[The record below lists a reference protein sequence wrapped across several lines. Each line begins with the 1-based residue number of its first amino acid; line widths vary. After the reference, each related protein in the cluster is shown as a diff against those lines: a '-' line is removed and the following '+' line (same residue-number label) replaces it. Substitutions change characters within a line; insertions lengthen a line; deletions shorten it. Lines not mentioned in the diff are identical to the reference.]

1 MMKSLSEHRTIRCVI
16 DTGRMPC
23 TDVIATHSS
32 IALY

>member
-1 MMKSLSEHRTIRCVI
+1 MMKSLSEHRTIRCVLTQ
-16 DTGRMPC
+16 DVCPC